1 LQRKLAKQDPSNAG
15 WQAGLAYS
23 YWFTGKTLA
32 QSDPHSQEEA
42 RSMIEKGRDIL
53 RRLKESTGLAA
64 QHQRWLDSI
73 EADLQQMQKKK

>member
-1 LQRKLAKQDPSNAG
+1 
-15 WQAGLAYS
+15 
-23 YWFTGKTLA
+23 
-32 QSDPHSQEEA
+32 
-42 RSMIEKGRDIL
+42 MIEKGRDIL